1 MAWPCACPAPKRNRA
16 PSRQGFDDQCLGCVA
31 SHLRPVAFVT
41 GEVIYE
47 RGDRGDEMYL
57 VLDGSV
63 VLRTRPTA
71 SCFDLQA
78 QQQQQPASGAGAGG
92 GGGSGAEKAA
102 GKGERLAGKG
112 DVFGEAALFPGELGP
127 RRRESVTTLS
137 RVLAYVLKA
146 AALEEIADEYPE
158 VPLSRAHLRSG
169 HARSSKK
176 LLENLTAAL
185 RY

>member
-1 MAWPCACPAPKRNRA
+1 MAVCLPRAEKKPRA